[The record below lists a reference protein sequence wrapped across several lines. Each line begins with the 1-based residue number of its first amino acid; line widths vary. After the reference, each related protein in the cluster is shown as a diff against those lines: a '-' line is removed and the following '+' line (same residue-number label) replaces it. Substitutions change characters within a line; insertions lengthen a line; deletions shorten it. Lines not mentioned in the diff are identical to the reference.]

1 MQGYILKFGIL
12 SGLLVITPMILGM
25 VLGGA
30 DSAAG
35 SVLVGYAIMLVAFAL
50 IFVATKRYRDREL
63 GGVIRFG
70 QAFLLGL
77 GIAAV
82 AGVAYVM
89 VWELYLFTSDYAFI
103 NEYKAGVIAAERD
116 AGASA
121 AKLAELEQEMERMVA
136 NYSKPWFRIPIT
148 FSEIFPVGV
157 LVSLV
162 SAAVLRNPRVL
173 PA

>member
-1 MQGYILKFGIL
+1 MQGYILKFGAIA
-12 SGLLVITPMILGM
+12 GLLVITPMVLGM
-25 VLGGA
+25 AFGGA
-30 DSAAG
+30 DSAAAG
-35 SVLVGYAIMLVAFAL
+35 EAFGYTLMLVAFAL
-50 IFVATKRYRDREL
+50 IFVATKRYRDKEL

-70 QAFLLGL
+70 QALALGL

-82 AGVAYVM
+82 AGVAYVF

-103 NEYKAGVIAAERD
+103 NDYKAGVIAAERD
-116 AGASA
+116 AGADA
-121 AKLAELEQEMERMVA
+121 ARLAEVELTMEQMVA

-148 FSEIFPVGV
+148 FSEIFPIGAI
-157 LVSLV
+157 VSLI

>member
-1 MQGYILKFGIL
+1 M
-12 SGLLVITPMILGM
+12 VLGM
-25 VLGGA
+25 VFGGA

-35 SVLVGYAIMLVAFAL
+35 SELFGYTLMLVAFAL

-70 QAFLLGL
+70 QALALGL
-77 GIAAV
+77 GIAAI
-82 AGVAYVM
+82 AGVAYVV

-103 NEYKAGVIAAERD
+103 NDYKAGVIAAERD

-121 AKLAELEQEMERMVA
+121 AKLAEVEQQMDRMVA
-136 NYSKPWFRIPIT
+136 NYGKPWFRIPIT
-148 FSEIFPVGV
+148 FSEIFPVGAI
-157 LVSLV
+157 VSLI
-162 SAAVLRNPRVL
+162 SAALLRNPRLL